1 MIRARDIAAFVALL
15 TVAVAARSAVPAAAD
30 QQSTASMLPAG
41 AGKEVVAKFCDDC
54 HTLSTTVSRRR
65 LASEWREVLDKMY
78 TQGLAANDDED
89 AKIFAYLCNQLGKV
103 DLNNGSVK
111 ELRGVLDITKEEADA
126 IVAARPFAFAADLAK
141 VSGFDAKRIAPLLQ
155 RIVVTPV
162 KSAIKK
168 KF

>member
-1 MIRARDIAAFVALL
+1 MNRFRS
-15 TVAVAARSAVPAAAD
+15 VAAGAAVFSLAVVARAAVPADAD

-41 AGKEVVAKFCDDC
+41 AGKEVVAKFCDEC

-65 LASEWREVLDKMY
+65 LPSEWREVLDKMY
-78 TQGLAANDDED
+78 SQGLAANDDED

-103 DLNNGSVK
+103 DLNNGTVK
-111 ELRGVLDITKEEADA
+111 ELRAVLDVTKDEADA

-141 VSGFDAKRIAPLLQ
+141 VSGFDSKKIAPLLQ